1 MKQTLV
7 AVLSVLLPL
16 TALLDDGFRVSYGGG
31 SVPEAAGTQAQVYI
45 SFQKQNPDKS
55 SKSISHILLSPK
67 LLRKERGPTFDEVN
81 GMVRRFYPTGKQGHK

>member
-67 LLRKERGPTFDEVN
+67 LPKLLRKERGQPST
-81 GMVRRFYPTGKQGHK
+81 K